1 VIDMTVAAA
10 RIAADIE
17 RHLLMK
23 GNRSMT
29 DELRDRI
36 VALADALGPL
46 ANDAAQITEDLTEQT
61 VLGTPAVRDVE
72 RKLTAAANS
81 LRYVLSV
88 NRRIDD

>member
-1 VIDMTVAAA
+1 MIRLTTAAA

-17 RHLLMK
+17 RHLMAK
-23 GNRSMT
+23 GNME

-36 VALADALGPL
+36 VALADSLELFASI
-46 ANDAAQITEDLTEQT
+46 AAEIHADLTDQT